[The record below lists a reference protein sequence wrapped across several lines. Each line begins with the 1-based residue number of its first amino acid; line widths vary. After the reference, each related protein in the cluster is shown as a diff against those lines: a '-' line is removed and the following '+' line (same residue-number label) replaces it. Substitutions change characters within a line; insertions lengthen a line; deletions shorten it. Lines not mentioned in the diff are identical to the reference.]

1 MLFPT
6 QSLDALLRDPDQK
19 EHIINKST
27 RHIYAQLCS
36 APSAS
41 LNLMHDPSLSA
52 ITAAPA
58 KAFLQEF
65 LSRVQKIPFS
75 PPSDTIASR
84 TRPRLVQYGPNP
96 LRLLAWRIDRPT
108 RMILYTGAACPP
120 PSKLDTTVMQPHTFQ
135 KILLEERTR
144 RPQPSVIQ
152 FLSPEQNS
160 NPHAAVRASLAAYAK
175 HRLTPFFER
184 VSVPRAQQQPRS
196 TRTTTTATTTI
207 PAASH
212 ILEEVVACFI
222 HPPSKP
228 ENHTAVPING
238 AAPWNKAH
246 IDPRSVRVCVC
257 VYGRASAYQDI
268 TTTTHGDLL
277 FIIIIIII
285 TQPSWHAFVAS

>member
-1 MLFPT
+1 
-6 QSLDALLRDPDQK
+6 LDALLRDPSQK
-19 EHIINKST
+19 EHINKPT
-27 RHIYAQLCS
+27 RQIYTQLCS
-36 APSAS
+36 DPAAP

-65 LSRVQKIPFS
+65 LLRVQKTTFTP
-75 PPSDTIASR
+75 PPSDIIIASR
-84 TRPRLVQYGPNP
+84 TPRLVQYPTP

-120 PSKLDTTVMQPHTFQ
+120 PSKLDPPVMQPHTFQ

-152 FLSPEQNS
+152 FLSPCQNDT
-160 NPHAAVRASLAAYAK
+160 NPRAAVRASLAAYAK

-184 VSVPRAQQQPRS
+184 VSVPRAQQQQSRS
-196 TRTTTTATTTI
+196 TRTI
-207 PAASH
+207 SAANH
-212 ILEEVVACFI
+212 ILEEVIACFI

-228 ENHTAVPING
+228 ENHTIVPING

-246 IDPRSVRVCVC
+246 IDPRSVCVFCACALVCLRVCVC
-257 VYGRASAYQDI
+257 LRVWACQCVSRHH
-268 TTTTHGDLL
+268 T
-277 FIIIIIII
+277 
-285 TQPSWHAFVAS
+285 W

>member
-6 QSLDALLRDPDQK
+6 QSLDALLRDPGQK
-19 EHIINKST
+19 EHINKPT
-27 RHIYAQLCS
+27 RQIYAQLCS
-36 APSAS
+36 APSAP

-65 LSRVQKIPFS
+65 LGRHQPTLSLPP
-75 PPSDTIASR
+75 PPSR
-84 TRPRLVQYGPNP
+84 TPRLVQYGPTP

-108 RMILYTGAACPP
+108 RMILYTGAACPS
-120 PSKLDTTVMQPHTFQ
+120 PSKLDPPVMQPHTFQ

-152 FLSPEQNS
+152 FLSPQQE
-160 NPHAAVRASLAAYAK
+160 NPRAAVRASLAAYAK

-184 VSVPRAQQQPRS
+184 VSVPRAQQQQQSRS
-196 TRTTTTATTTI
+196 TRTTTTTTTI
-207 PAASH
+207 PAANH
-212 ILEEVVACFI
+212 ILEEVIACFI

-228 ENHTAVPING
+228 ENHTIVPING

-246 IDPRSVRVCVC
+246 IDPRSVCVCVC
-257 VYGRASAYQDI
+257 AY
-268 TTTTHGDLL
+268 L
-277 FIIIIIII
+277 
-285 TQPSWHAFVAS
+285 